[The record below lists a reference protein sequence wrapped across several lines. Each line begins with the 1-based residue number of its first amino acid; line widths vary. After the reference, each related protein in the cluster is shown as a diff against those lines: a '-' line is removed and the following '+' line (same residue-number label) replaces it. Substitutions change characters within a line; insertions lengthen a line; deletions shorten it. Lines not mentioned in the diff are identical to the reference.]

1 MKRSARYHAGHMFYA
16 ATSLGL
22 DDVTKACVKAEAEI
36 RLFVLL
42 LYMASIYLHM
52 PTGFWMTG
60 TVVRTAFQS
69 DPSVASIAATVQ
81 PITS

>member
-42 LYMASIYLHM
+42 LYI
-52 PTGFWMTG
+52 
-60 TVVRTAFQS
+60 
-69 DPSVASIAATVQ
+69 PSHADRVLDDRYRGADRF
-81 PITS
+81 PK